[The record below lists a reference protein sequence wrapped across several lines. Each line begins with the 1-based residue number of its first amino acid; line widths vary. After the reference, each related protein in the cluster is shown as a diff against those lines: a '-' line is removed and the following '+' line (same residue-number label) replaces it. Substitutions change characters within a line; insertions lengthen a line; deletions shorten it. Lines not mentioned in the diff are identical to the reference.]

1 MSSEIVAALEDTV
14 SEHHLLK
21 HAFYQDWTAGQLP
34 MERLQSY
41 AVRYY
46 PHVAAFPRYI
56 SAMHTRC
63 ADLET
68 RQVLLENLVEEE
80 SGDDNHPEL
89 WLRFAEALGVP
100 REEVTKA
107 EPVPAAEAL
116 VQTFHGLASDGP
128 LAQGL
133 AALFV
138 YERQIPPI
146 ATAKIHGLQR
156 WYGVDDDRGLAF
168 FRVHE
173 EADVWHAGAVAR
185 LIEKHAIDEADA
197 DAAVEG
203 GKRAVAALWEMLDAV

>member
-1 MSSEIVAALEDTV
+1 MSGEVVIALENMV
-14 SEHHLLK
+14 AERHLLK
-21 HAFYQDWTAGQLP
+21 HPFYQDWTAGRLP
-34 MERLQSY
+34 LERLQRY

-63 ADLET
+63 ADLAT
-68 RQVLLENLVEEE
+68 RQILLENLVEED

-89 WLRFAEALGVP
+89 WLRFAEALEVL
-100 REEVTKA
+100 REEVTTA
-107 EPVPAAEAL
+107 EPVPAAESL
-116 VQTFHGLASDGP
+116 VRTFHGLAADGP

-146 ATAKIHGLQR
+146 ATAKIDGLQR

-173 EADVWHAGAVAR
+173 EADVWHADAVAG
-185 LIEKHAIDEADA
+185 LIEKHTADATDA
-197 DAAVEG
+197 DAALEG
-203 GKRAVAALWEMLDAV
+203 GKRAVTALWEMLDAV